1 MALTNKVAVIV
12 GATGQLGHA
21 IARAF
26 AHEGARLVLVSEH
39 QAGLDA
45 LQKELGFR
53 DTRVMTRAADA
64 LDASGMQELA
74 DVVLARFGRADI
86 LLHIAGGFRGGSL
99 KDTSDQVWDQML
111 DVNLRTA
118 VHSIRAFLPMLS
130 TNGWGRI
137 VTISSGI
144 TQAPPANAVAY
155 VTAKA
160 ALETMTIA
168 VAQEVKESGVTSNVV
183 LIRALD
189 TPAERAK
196 QPDKV
201 SGWVRPED
209 VAAMLLFLCS
219 DEGGAITG
227 ARIPV
232 FGGK

>member
-1 MALTNKVAVIV
+1 MALTDKVAVII

-21 IARAF
+21 IAKAF
-26 AHEGARLVLVSEH
+26 AHEGAKLVLVSGH
-39 QAGLDA
+39 QEGLDA

-53 DTRVMTRAADA
+53 GTRVMTRVADA
-64 LDASGMQELA
+64 LDENGMQELA
-74 DVVLARFGRADI
+74 DTVLGRFGHADI

-99 KDTSDQVWDQML
+99 KDTPPEVWDQML
-111 DVNLRTA
+111 NVNLRTA
-118 VHSIRAFLPMLS
+118 VHSIRAFLPLLTM
-130 TNGWGRI
+130 NQWGRI
-137 VTISSGI
+137 VTVSSGI
-144 TQAPPANAVAY
+144 TQTPPANAVAY
-155 VTAKA
+155 VSAKA

-168 VAQEVKESGVTSNVV
+168 VAQEVKDKGVTANVV

-201 SGWVRPED
+201 SGWVRTED
-209 VAAMLLFLCS
+209 VAATLLFLCS

-232 FGGK
+232 FGGN